1 MSRPARPQPL
11 RRHAGFTLIELMVG
25 VVLGMLTVVI
35 IANVFATAEGQK
47 RTTTS
52 GSDAQVAGSLALHA
66 LQRDVRM
73 AGYGL
78 AGAPAALGCAITAQ
92 FNSTAV
98 TGLRLVPA
106 EITFGSLTTGAGTSD
121 QIRVLAAARAGAA
134 LPMKLTAAHAQAG
147 ATLAV
152 ASTLGVGRG
161 DLLVLAP
168 AEWDGT
174 SACSLLQAPTDGAG
188 ITSTTIPRA
197 VAAPWNANASSF
209 LPAAGYPTGSL
220 LFNLGAPL
228 ARTYRIDTATWSL
241 RSSDLV
247 PTASAPVVREVA
259 PQIVLLRA
267 LYGKDTNADGA
278 VDVYDRTIP
287 TTNAQWRQVMAVRV
301 ALVARSAL
309 FERTGADGDLASRTL
324 VTPAAPRWDVG
335 PLADASIAS
344 ACGSSLCMTLDLSH
358 LGADWQRFRYRVYD
372 TVIPLRN
379 AVWNP

>member
-1 MSRPARPQPL
+1 MTGPL
-11 RRHAGFTLIELMVG
+11 SKPGPRRHAGFTLVELMVG
-25 VVLGMLTVVI
+25 VVLGMLAVII
-35 IANVFATAEGQK
+35 IANVFTTAEGQK

-66 LQRDVRM
+66 VQRDVRM

-98 TGLRLVPA
+98 TGLRLVAA
-106 EITFGSLTTGAGTSD
+106 EITFGSLAAGGTSD
-121 QIRVLAAARAGAA
+121 QIRVLAASRAGAA

-147 ATLAV
+147 ARFEV

-161 DLLVLAP
+161 DLLVLAQ
-168 AEWDGT
+168 AEWDGL
-174 SACSLLQAPTDGAG
+174 SACSLVQAPTDGSGVTA
-188 ITSTTIPRA
+188 TTIPRA

-209 LPAAGYPTGSL
+209 LPAAGYPAGSL

-247 PTASAPVVREVA
+247 PTAAAPVVREVA

-267 LYGKDTNADGA
+267 LYGKDTDGDGV
-278 VDVYDRTIP
+278 VDLYDRVAP
-287 TTNAQWRQVMAVRV
+287 TTNAQWRQVMALRV
-301 ALVARSAL
+301 ALVARSVQ
-309 FERTGADGDLASRTL
+309 FERTGADGDLANRTL
-324 VTPAAPRWDVG
+324 VTPNAPQWDVG
-335 PLADASIAS
+335 PQADSSLAA
-344 ACGSSLCMTLDLSH
+344 ACGSSRCITLDLSH
-358 LGADWQRFRYRVYD
+358 LGADWQRYRYRVYD
-372 TVIPLRN
+372 TVVPLRN